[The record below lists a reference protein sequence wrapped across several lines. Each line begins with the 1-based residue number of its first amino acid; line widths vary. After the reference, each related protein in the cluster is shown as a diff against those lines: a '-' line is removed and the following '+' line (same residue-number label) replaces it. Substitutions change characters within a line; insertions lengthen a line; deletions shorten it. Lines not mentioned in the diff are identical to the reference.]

1 MSEVEMWLYLVR
13 LPSTPL
19 RLTTRPQKQPRF
31 LPLVMKSLSL
41 TNRILLLLAVLTLIP
56 SYFTPLWQ
64 ISLWA
69 PQYPEGLNMKIWID
83 HLSGNVDQ
91 INGVNHYIGM
101 KHIGVEMFPE
111 FTYLIYV
118 MGAMI
123 GLGFLFFFI
132 GKRWSLYSF
141 FGLLTLFGIAIL
153 VDMYRWGYEYGHE
166 LDPKAAIKVDGMS
179 YQPPLIGYKQ
189 LLNFLAYSGPDIG
202 SWILIGGVG
211 LLMIAVFL
219 DWKGK

>member
-1 MSEVEMWLYLVR
+1 
-13 LPSTPL
+13 
-19 RLTTRPQKQPRF
+19 
-31 LPLVMKSLSL
+31 MKSLSL
-41 TNRILLLLAVLTLIP
+41 TNRILLLIAVLTLIP

-111 FTYLIYV
+111 FTYLTYV

-123 GLGFLFFFI
+123 GLGFLFFFL

-141 FGLLTLFGIAIL
+141 LGLLILFGIAIL

-166 LDPKAAIKVDGMS
+166 LDPKAAIKVEGMS

-189 LLNFLAYSGPDIG
+189 LLNFLAYSGPDTG
-202 SWILIGGVG
+202 SWILMGGAG
-211 LLMIAVFL
+211 LLMLAVFL

>member
-1 MSEVEMWLYLVR
+1 M
-13 LPSTPL
+13 
-19 RLTTRPQKQPRF
+19 Q
-31 LPLVMKSLSL
+31 SLS
-41 TNRILLLLAVLTLIP
+41 TSNRILILIAALLIIP

-101 KHIGVEMFPE
+101 NHIGDEMFPE

-118 MGAMI
+118 IGVLIALGIGAA
-123 GLGFLFFFI
+123 LI

-141 FGLLTLFGIAIL
+141 FSLISLFGLAVL
-153 VDMYRWGYEYGHE
+153 GDMYRWGYQYGHT
-166 LDPKAAIKVDGMS
+166 LDPKAAIKVEGMS
-179 YQPPLIGYKQ
+179 YQPPLIGYKE
-189 LLNFLAYSGPDIG
+189 LLNFLAYSGPDTG

-211 LLMIAVFL
+211 LLMIAIIRDRFEKIPQVI
-219 DWKGK
+219 

>member
-1 MSEVEMWLYLVR
+1 
-13 LPSTPL
+13 
-19 RLTTRPQKQPRF
+19 
-31 LPLVMKSLSL
+31 MKSLSL

-56 SYFTPLWQ
+56 AYFTPLWQ

-83 HLSGNVDQ
+83 QLSGNVDQ

-111 FTYLIYV
+111 FTYLKYV
-118 MGAMI
+118 IGAMI
-123 GLGFLFFFI
+123 GLGLIFFLV
-132 GKRWSLYSF
+132 GKRWSIYSF
-141 FGLLTLFGIAIL
+141 LGLLSAFGIAIL
-153 VDMYRWGYEYGHE
+153 VDMYLWGYEYGHE
-166 LDPKAAIKVDGMS
+166 LDPKAAIKVEGMS

-189 LLNFLAYSGPDIG
+189 LLNFLAYSGPDTG
-202 SWILIGGVG
+202 SWILIGGMG
-211 LLMIAVFL
+211 LLVLAVYL

>member
-1 MSEVEMWLYLVR
+1 
-13 LPSTPL
+13 
-19 RLTTRPQKQPRF
+19 
-31 LPLVMKSLSL
+31 MKTLSKS
-41 TNRILLLLAVLTLIP
+41 NKILILIAALLIIP

-101 KHIGVEMFPE
+101 NHIGDEMFPE

-118 MGAMI
+118 IGVLIALGIGAA
-123 GLGFLFFFI
+123 LI

-141 FGLLTLFGIAIL
+141 FSLISLFGLAVL
-153 VDMYRWGYEYGHE
+153 GDMYRWGYQYGHT
-166 LDPKAAIKVDGMS
+166 LDPKAAIKVEGMS
-179 YQPPLIGYKQ
+179 YQPPLIGYKE
-189 LLNFLAYSGPDIG
+189 LLNFLAYSGPDTG

-211 LLMIAVFL
+211 LLMIAIIRDRFEKIPQVI
-219 DWKGK
+219 

>member
-1 MSEVEMWLYLVR
+1 
-13 LPSTPL
+13 
-19 RLTTRPQKQPRF
+19 
-31 LPLVMKSLSL
+31 MKSLN
-41 TNRILLLLAVLTLIP
+41 TFNRILILIAALLIIP

-101 KHIGVEMFPE
+101 NHIGDEMFPE

-118 MGAMI
+118 IGVLIALGIGA
-123 GLGFLFFFI
+123 FLI
-132 GKRWSLYSF
+132 GKRWSLYAF
-141 FGLLTLFGIAIL
+141 FGLISLFGLAVL
-153 VDMYRWGYEYGHE
+153 VDMYRWGYQYGHN
-166 LDPKAAIKVDGMS
+166 LDPKAAIKVEGMS
-179 YQPPLIGYKQ
+179 YQPPLIGYKE

-202 SWILIGGVG
+202 SWILIASF
-211 LLMIAVFL
+211 LLLVVAIFR
-219 DWKGK
+219 DWREKPAL

>member
-1 MSEVEMWLYLVR
+1 MN
-13 LPSTPL
+13 
-19 RLTTRPQKQPRF
+19 
-31 LPLVMKSLSL
+31 MKSLSS
-41 TNRILLLLAVLTLIP
+41 TNRILILIAVLTLIP
-56 SYFTPLWQ
+56 AYFTPLWQ

-111 FTYLIYV
+111 FTYLKYV
-118 MGAMI
+118 MGVLI
-123 GLGFLFFFI
+123 GLGVVFFLI

-141 FGLLTLFGIAIL
+141 LGLLTLFGIAIL
-153 VDMYRWGYEYGHE
+153 VDMYQWGYEYGHE
-166 LDPKAAIKVDGMS
+166 LDPKAAIKVEGMV

-189 LLNFLAYSGPDIG
+189 LLNFLAYSGPDTG
-202 SWILIGGVG
+202 SWILMGGVG
-211 LLMIAVFL
+211 LLMLAVFL

>member
-1 MSEVEMWLYLVR
+1 
-13 LPSTPL
+13 
-19 RLTTRPQKQPRF
+19 
-31 LPLVMKSLSL
+31 MKSLSF

-123 GLGFLFFFI
+123 GIGFLFFFI
-132 GKRWSLYSF
+132 GKKWSLYSF
-141 FGLLTLFGIAIL
+141 LGLLILFGMAIL
-153 VDMYRWGYEYGHE
+153 ADMYRWGYEYGHE
-166 LDPKAAIKVDGMS
+166 LDPKAAIKVEGMS

-189 LLNFLAYSGPDIG
+189 LLNFLAYSGPDTG
-202 SWILIGGVG
+202 SWILMGGVG
-211 LLMIAVFL
+211 LLMLAVFL

>member
-1 MSEVEMWLYLVR
+1 
-13 LPSTPL
+13 
-19 RLTTRPQKQPRF
+19 
-31 LPLVMKSLSL
+31 MKSLS
-41 TNRILLLLAVLTLIP
+41 TFNRILILIAALLIIP

-101 KHIGVEMFPE
+101 NHIGDEMFPE

-118 MGAMI
+118 IGVLIVLGIGAA
-123 GLGFLFFFI
+123 LI

-141 FGLLTLFGIAIL
+141 FSLMALFGLAVL
-153 VDMYRWGYEYGHE
+153 VDMYRWGYQYGHT
-166 LDPKAAIKVDGMS
+166 LDPKAAIKVEGMS
-179 YQPPLIGYKQ
+179 YQPPLIGYKE
-189 LLNFLAYSGPDIG
+189 LLNFLAYSGPDTG
-202 SWILIGGVG
+202 SWILIGGMG
-211 LLMIAVFL
+211 LLILAIFRDRFEKIAQAV
-219 DWKGK
+219 